1 VFTNLPRKT
10 LLLEISNNE
19 TILHDESVK
28 GENSVHL
35 NIITVVRLH
44 KTLLFLLAL
53 INGMPQR

>member
-10 LLLEISNNE
+10 LLLEVSNNE

-35 NIITVVRLH
+35 NITVVRLH